1 MALLL
6 LLKALMLELTPNNL
20 DHHLQE
26 AHTPDHLQPQQ
37 LLLLLKAHMDLLL
50 PLKVLIPELTPNNQE
65 LLLQEVHILDHL
77 SLIL

>member
-1 MALLL
+1 MAPLL
-6 LLKALMLELTPNNL
+6 LLKVLRLELIPNNL

-26 AHTPDHLQPQQ
+26 AHTLDHLQPQQ
-37 LLLLLKAHMDLLL
+37 LLLLLKAHMVLLL
-50 PLKVLIPELTPNNQE
+50 PLKVLIPELTPNNQD

>member
-6 LLKALMLELTPNNL
+6 LLKALMLELTTNNL

-26 AHTPDHLQPQQ
+26 AHTLDHLQPQQ
-37 LLLLLKAHMDLLL
+37 LLLLLKAHMVLLL
-50 PLKVLIPELTPNNQE
+50 PLKVLIPELTPNNQD

>member
-26 AHTPDHLQPQQ
+26 AHTLDHLQPQQ

-50 PLKVLIPELTPNNQE
+50 PLKVLIPELTPNNQD

>member
-26 AHTPDHLQPQQ
+26 AHTLDHLQPQQ

-50 PLKVLIPELTPNNQE
+50 PLKVLIPELTPNNQD
-65 LLLQEVHILDHL
+65 LLLQEVHILDLL